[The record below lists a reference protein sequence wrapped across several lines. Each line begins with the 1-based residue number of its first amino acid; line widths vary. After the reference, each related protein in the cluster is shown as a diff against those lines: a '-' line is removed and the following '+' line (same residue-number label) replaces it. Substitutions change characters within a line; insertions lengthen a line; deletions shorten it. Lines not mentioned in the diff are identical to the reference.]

1 MGNFCAMKQAGFT
14 LFESIVVLLITSI
27 IMLVSAQ
34 VQTVQTAN
42 YELRYFMKELTSEIE
57 QAQNTAVITGKSFVV
72 ERKIKDQRISYS
84 FTQEGKPPSVVQQP
98 ASVTG
103 PLINSFWIKGYSGYI
118 QPDTLIFYNE
128 NIRMRLS
135 FQFGWGRFELE
146 ETKK

>member
-1 MGNFCAMKQAGFT
+1 
-14 LFESIVVLLITSI
+14 
-27 IMLVSAQ
+27 
-34 VQTVQTAN
+34 
-42 YELRYFMKELTSEIE
+42 
-57 QAQNTAVITGKSFVV
+57 
-72 ERKIKDQRISYS
+72 QRISYS

-118 QPDTLIFYNE
+118 LPDTLIFYNE
-128 NIRMRLS
+128 NIRMRLY